1 MLSSPT
7 TKDEQE
13 VQDVRS
19 GRYAKTGDS
28 TRSNTQIE
36 QHLDYIVELIATDQ
50 AKSAVLG
57 DQKKADTPPAC
68 SVATTLR
75 FSVILTCRSQG
86 VPLRHLLTTAKQ
98 ELAKLPGIHELVLV
112 DAVWHNAAV
121 EVCRELGIQLVVSP
135 RNRLGTMR
143 AIGARNATGDVL
155 TFSDVENVDAL
166 RSLPDHLSKLE
177 NGCDAVQSDRSYCSV
192 AVPPENT
199 KSVLPCRLVCDCVRS
214 NFAKLSQL
222 IMRVACGLHVRCCE
236 SPVQSI
242 RRTCWDQLRLIE
254 PGRAAPLE
262 LSLRCGWLNG
272 DFVET
277 CADKEVSC
285 DQAVSVRKSL
295 QRLSDALRISLV
307 QRPDRMVVA
316 PAIATFVAAFGVL
329 AWAIAASRM
338 LGATS
343 SMVWI
348 GAACLTMMV
357 TALWVTAGWIAT
369 EYARQRQWLAPA
381 SKNKAWLGTISTRS
395 SFVIGGALIVG
406 GTLMMTLGAAIGS
419 WSEAGFSLASTTS
432 TTMSMVNWIWP
443 GATLT
448 LIGHQFSMAGMLVSW
463 FRRQQLQ

>member
-36 QHLDYIVELIATDQ
+36 QHLDYIVELIASDQ
-50 AKSAVLG
+50 ANSVFVNNDKKSEAPSAG
-57 DQKKADTPPAC
+57 
-68 SVATTLR
+68 SVASTLR

-86 VPLRHLLTTAKQ
+86 VPLRHLLTTAK
-98 ELAKLPGIHELVLV
+98 ETLDRLPGKHELVLV

-143 AIGARNATGDVL
+143 AIGARNATGDVF
-155 TFSDVENVDAL
+155 TFSDVENVEAL

-177 NGCDAVQSDRSYCSV
+177 KGCDAVQCDRSYCSV
-192 AVPPENT
+192 SLPPEKA
-199 KSVLPCRLVCDCVRS
+199 KSVLPCRLVCDCVR
-214 NFAKLSQL
+214 NAFARLSQL
-222 IMRVACGLHVRCCE
+222 IMRVVCGLQVRCCE
-236 SPVQSI
+236 SPVQSV
-242 RRTCWDQLRLIE
+242 RRSCWDQLRLIE

-262 LSLRCGWLNG
+262 LSLRCGWMNG
-272 DFVET
+272 DFIET
-277 CADKEVSC
+277 CADNVVSC
-285 DQAVSVRKSL
+285 DQAVSVRKSV

-338 LGATS
+338 LGATG

-348 GAACLTMMV
+348 GAACVTMMV
-357 TALWVTAGWIAT
+357 AALWVTAGWIAT

-381 SKNKAWLGTISTRS
+381 SKKKAWLGTISTRS
-395 SFVIGGALIVG
+395 SFVVGGSLIVG
-406 GTLMMTLGAAIGS
+406 GTLMMALGAAIGS
-419 WSEAGFSLASTTS
+419 WSEAGFSFASQATTL
-432 TTMSMVNWIWP
+432 MSMVNWIWP